1 MRGNLQ
7 DKYDFAALFPSSS
20 TRLRPFSPYYTVQG
34 GCSFRRTT
42 MYQRIMQIA
51 LLLSCLFLSF
61 TSPVSA
67 ALKLQETKHGVIGLG
82 IPMYKPVCCYAC
94 HDSLSSLYLNC
105 TTFSDDHHSGMD
117 MKLKKRMDMGGETMA
132 DTSNECRASDQT
144 WLQTLAYCISSRCTE
159 EGASEAHQAQCF
171 QKVAAGLLPV
181 QSLRSSI
188 PSQAPTVE
196 LAEDDEWLNTT
207 HLVNQVMYADNRR
220 TLDEFAKSEER
231 HTRYR

>member
-1 MRGNLQ
+1 
-7 DKYDFAALFPSSS
+7 
-20 TRLRPFSPYYTVQG
+20 
-34 GCSFRRTT
+34 
-42 MYQRIMQIA
+42 MYRKIMQFA
-51 LLLSCLFLSF
+51 LLLPCLFLSL

-67 ALKLQETKHGVIGLG
+67 ALKLQEIKHGVIGLG

-94 HDSLSSLYLNC
+94 HDSLSALYLNC
-105 TTFSDDHHSGMD
+105 TTFTDDHHSGMD

-132 DTSNECRASDQT
+132 DTSNECRATDQI

-159 EGASEAHQAQCF
+159 EGASESHQAQCF
-171 QKVAAGLLPV
+171 QKVAAGLIPV
-181 QSLRSSI
+181 QSLQSSI
-188 PSQAPTVE
+188 PSHPPTAE

-207 HLVNQVMYADNRR
+207 HLVNEVMYADNRR